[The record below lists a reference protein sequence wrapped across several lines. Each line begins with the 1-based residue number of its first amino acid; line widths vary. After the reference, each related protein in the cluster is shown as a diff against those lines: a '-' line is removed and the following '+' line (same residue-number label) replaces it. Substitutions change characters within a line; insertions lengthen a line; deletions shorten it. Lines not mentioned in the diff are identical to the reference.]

1 MGLIQIRKTLK
12 HLCLVPV
19 FISSALSGTVNAD
32 ELMFENFESNPEQ
45 RWNYVSDQVMGG
57 VSTGQVSYAQQGDV
71 SYAHM
76 TGTVSTENN
85 GGFIQLR
92 SKISKGT
99 AGTAQGVTL
108 RVRGAPQTYY
118 VHLRT
123 SGTVLPWQYYQGSFD
138 ISEEWQTIRVPFSDF
153 ARSGSW
159 LRSVLNPASIR
170 SIGVVAFGRDHIA
183 DIQIA
188 EIGFYSQ

>member
-1 MGLIQIRKTLK
+1 MPFSQIKKRLK
-12 HLCLVPV
+12 WLFL
-19 FISSALSGTVNAD
+19 FIVALSAATAAD
-32 ELMFENFESNPEQ
+32 EMMMENFELNPEQ
-45 RWNYVSDQVMGG
+45 RWRYVSDQVMGG
-57 VSTGQVSYAQQGDV
+57 VSSGQVVYAQQGDV

-92 SKISKGT
+92 SSVAKGT
-99 AGTAQGVTL
+99 TTEAAGVIL
-108 RVRGAPQTYY
+108 RVRGVPQKYY

-123 SGTVLPWQYYQGSFD
+123 RGTVLPWQYYQATFAID
-138 ISEEWQTIRVPFSDF
+138 EQWQTIKVPLSDF
-153 ARSGSW
+153 QRSGKW
-159 LRSVLNPASIR
+159 LSSAVTPSSIR

-188 EIGFYSQ
+188 EIGFYTEGS